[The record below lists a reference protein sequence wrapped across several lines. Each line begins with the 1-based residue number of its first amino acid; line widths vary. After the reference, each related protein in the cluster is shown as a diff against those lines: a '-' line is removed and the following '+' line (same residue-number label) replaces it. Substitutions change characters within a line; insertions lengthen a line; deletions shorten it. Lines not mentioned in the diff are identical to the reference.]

1 MKAQLA
7 FCKVNISPVRS
18 TNSDTAEM
26 VTQLLFG
33 EIFEVL
39 EFEKSWC
46 KILIYKDNYEG
57 WIDVKHL
64 ELLTPK
70 ESNRWLDSQTLE
82 ANLLRQLQTP
92 WGPQWISRGAFVGAT
107 NQEFKIGNHLF
118 SFIDN
123 LPNVVFNTIPELA
136 IAYLN
141 TPYLWG
147 GKSPFGIDC
156 SGFTQIVYRFFD
168 VNLPRD
174 AYQQIELGENI
185 EFSEKSPGDL
195 AFFTNN
201 IGKVIHVGIILEN
214 NQIIHA
220 SGQIRIDTLLES
232 GILNELKKEITHTL
246 FAIKRV

>member
-1 MKAQLA
+1 MKTQLA

-18 TNSDTAEM
+18 TNSDAAEM

-39 EFEKSWC
+39 KFEKSWC

-70 ESNRWLDSQTLE
+70 ESTRWLDSQTLE
-82 ANLLRQLQTP
+82 ANLMRQLQTP
-92 WGPQWISRGAFVGAT
+92 WGPQWISRGAFVGASK
-107 NQEFKIGNHLF
+107 QDFKIGNHLF

-123 LPNVVFNTIPELA
+123 LSNVVFNTIPELA

-168 VNLPRD
+168 INLPRD
-174 AYQQIELGENI
+174 AHQQVELGANI
-185 EFSEKSPGDL
+185 EFLEKSPGDL
-195 AFFTNN
+195 AFFENSD
-201 IGKVIHVGIILEN
+201 GKVIHVGIILEN

>member
-7 FCKVNISPVRS
+7 FCKVNISPVRLI
-18 TNSDTAEM
+18 NSDTAEM

-39 EFEKSWC
+39 EIEKSWC
-46 KILIYKDNYEG
+46 KISIFKDNYEG

-70 ESNRWLDSQTLE
+70 ESTRWLDSQTLE

-92 WGPQWISRGAFVGAT
+92 WGIQWVSRGAFVGAS
-107 NQEFKIGNHLF
+107 NQDFKIGSHLF

-123 LPNVVFNTIPELA
+123 QPNVVFNSIPDLA
-136 IAYLN
+136 IKYLN

-168 VNLPRD
+168 INLPRD
-174 AYQQIELGENI
+174 AYQQVELGLNI
-185 EFSEKSPGDL
+185 EFSEKSAGDL
-195 AFFTNN
+195 AFFKNS
-201 IGKVIHVGIILEN
+201 IGKITHVGIILKN

-220 SGQIRIDTLLES
+220 SGQIRIDTLIES

-246 FAIKRV
+246 FAIKRL